1 MSDGIEWKPWPAF
14 FSLQIVLQV
23 PWTCWVTRLWP
34 WAEDSSTSWVHCPIG
49 LGNSESSPVSR
60 QKSSGQA
67 EGDLERES
75 PAAGQG
81 LGMGTER
88 FEVCLSEL
96 VCVYVITELGF
107 HFYNS
112 TCLEPWVYKPECHL
126 LHLFISS
133 MTIKSSNHWT
143 KVVLLGE
150 IQVSW
155 LMFFSCY
162 TRIHLCCSW
171 SSH

>member
-1 MSDGIEWKPWPAF
+1 M
-14 FSLQIVLQV
+14 
-23 PWTCWVTRLWP
+23 
-34 WAEDSSTSWVHCPIG
+34 
-49 LGNSESSPVSR
+49 SR
-60 QKSSGQA
+60 QKSSGQV

-75 PAAGQG
+75 SAAGQG

-88 FEVCLSEL
+88 FKVCLSEP
-96 VCVYVITELGF
+96 VCVYVITELGDF
-107 HFYNS
+107 TFYNS

-150 IQVSW
+150 IQVS
-155 LMFFSCY
+155 
-162 TRIHLCCSW
+162 
-171 SSH
+171 